1 MDQQTDGQTDRGKER
16 VIVAFT
22 RLKSYWAILVSPK
35 KLGSVKTRS
44 RKSLRLALK
53 YTVHPKNRYWRKTWQ
68 YPLHPIAVGNWL
80 TVGNRLLR
88 LGDRI
93 NELCF
98 RQCVHLLQVH
108 NRFECDDVCKF
119 KSTQQKTNL
128 KNINRNSFS
137 GKTEGTCKLLVNK
150 KYTSKFFDTF
160 FAWLAERLDSRIVLV
175 MQ

>member
-1 MDQQTDGQTDRGKER
+1 MWNNVKKRKIVKRYGPTDEQTDRAGHR
-16 VIVAFT
+16 VAFT

-98 RQCVHLLQVH
+98 RHRVHLLQVH
-108 NRFECDDVCKF
+108 N
-119 KSTQQKTNL
+119 QQERTNL
-128 KNINRNSFS
+128 KHIYFFFWPKWRCLLGDRYKSSANS
-137 GKTEGTCKLLVNK
+137 
-150 KYTSKFFDTF
+150 
-160 FAWLAERLDSRIVLV
+160 W
-175 MQ
+175 